1 MGTGSHCNVPRAFH
15 TQFRGPSD
23 NDATSQ
29 GLPQRPGDDCPNDTS
44 MCQAYPT
51 SLSSQGDEAK
61 TRSSHFPRQEIG
73 LERGR
78 DFYSRVPSQDFLE
91 ILASEATGNHSPKWK
106 EGLEVKGAAADPTDL
121 PTLGWGLSLSL
132 SQFLPHCPSAGV
144 FPSLLSHV
152 RFLVAD
158 KVGAPGEVFP
168 TQSAPVGLLPSVGPL
183 VCSKVG
189 DVAEGP
195 PTLGALIGPLAR
207 VRAVVHTEAG
217 AVAEALAALTA
228 DVGRWL
234 QVRPVMHRQRGTL
247 AEALATEVTA
257 VRPLAQ
263 VILLVRGKV

>member
-23 NDATSQ
+23 SDATSQ

-61 TRSSHFPRQEIG
+61 TGSSHFPRQEIG

-91 ILASEATGNHSPKWK
+91 ILASEATGNHSPKWE

-132 SQFLPHCPSAGV
+132 SLNFSLIVLQLASFPACSPMCVFWWRIRLELREKCFPH
-144 FPSLLSHV
+144 
-152 RFLVAD
+152 
-158 KVGAPGEVFP
+158 
-168 TQSAPVGLLPSVGPL
+168 
-183 VCSKVG
+183 
-189 DVAEGP
+189 
-195 PTLGALIGPLAR
+195 R
-207 VRAVVHTEAG
+207 VH
-217 AVAEALAALTA
+217 
-228 DVGRWL
+228 
-234 QVRPVMHRQRGTL
+234 Q
-247 AEALATEVTA
+247 
-257 VRPLAQ
+257 
-263 VILLVRGKV
+263 